1 MKIDDRAIG
10 MFENDLFS
18 LQMIGDFFGATRQGV
33 KKFLNKRGVD
43 TSKRKYKIECDECG
57 NEFEKTKSYI
67 RNRTKNYCS
76 PECYYAAIHNPNYNQ
91 NRQGQR
97 NARNV
102 VRELGHILLSE
113 EVVHHED
120 GNTENNDPM
129 NLKVFANQSDHMR
142 WHRAGGEESGVVPV
156 WRGNI
161 KVTNK
166 VIKTVAD
173 IPKDFVYDNPVQGK
187 TTFRSF
193 SKAEQLGKK
202 VKK

>member
-1 MKIDDRAIG
+1 MGVNVLFYHPSVRFFQKEVHTHVNFSLTSMSTFCIKVDSNVNLKLQEAIMKIDDRAIG

-33 KKFLNKRGVD
+33 KKFLNLRGVD
-43 TSKRKYKIECDECG
+43 TSKRKYKIVCDECG
-57 NEFEKTKSYI
+57 TEFEKTKSYI
-67 RNRTKNYCS
+67 RNRRKNYCK
-76 PECYYAAIHNPNYNQ
+76 PKCYYTAIHNPNYNQ

-97 NARNV
+97 
-102 VRELGHILLSE
+102 
-113 EVVHHED
+113 
-120 GNTENNDPM
+120 M
-129 NLKVFANQSDHMR
+129 
-142 WHRAGGEESGVVPV
+142 

-166 VIKTVAD
+166 VIETVAD
-173 IPKDFVYDNPVQGK
+173 IPKDFV
-187 TTFRSF
+187 SF